1 MTKFTKISKK
11 IKIILITIAIFCF
24 LYIILALRPLST
36 ELHLTPE
43 WTENISHLSSAKE
56 GDVPIPFKLGQSMG
70 YFTEDGR
77 IISNIA
83 YPFKAAISSSWYA
96 SYSANSSSTD
106 FYKNS
111 GEKAGVIDEYGF
123 PFFDKDR
130 IYVFLPGGNS
140 FVQCDAEGKR
150 LWLYESYAPITAF
163 SSSSKGTVAGFADGT
178 LVSFTKDG
186 QVDQKFQPGGS
197 KYPIIV
203 GVGIS
208 EDGNLIACVSGQ
220 NQQRFVIAE
229 KNGGHSKIIFHEW
242 LNEDSNSQELV
253 KFNRSANT
261 VWYGY
266 KGGLGIVDLKKLN
279 SYKIPLKGTVI
290 QIEEAENS
298 EFTYILSRENS
309 KCTVTVLEPFNQVA
323 ASFSFTAE
331 SAFIQVNKDSL
342 FIGRDN
348 KISRLTVSRK

>member
-1 MTKFTKISKK
+1 M
-11 IKIILITIAIFCF
+11 
-24 LYIILALRPLST
+24 
-36 ELHLTPE
+36 
-43 WTENISHLSSAKE
+43 
-56 GDVPIPFKLGQSMG
+56 
-70 YFTEDGR
+70 
-77 IISNIA
+77 
-83 YPFKAAISSSWYA
+83 
-96 SYSANSSSTD
+96 
-106 FYKNS
+106 
-111 GEKAGVIDEYGF
+111 
-123 PFFDKDR
+123 
-130 IYVFLPGGNS
+130 
-140 FVQCDAEGKR
+140 
-150 LWLYESYAPITAF
+150 
-163 SSSSKGTVAGFADGT
+163 
-178 LVSFTKDG
+178 
-186 QVDQKFQPGGS
+186 
-197 KYPIIV
+197 
-203 GVGIS
+203 
-208 EDGNLIACVSGQ
+208 
-220 NQQRFVIAE
+220 
-229 KNGGHSKIIFHEW
+229 
-242 LNEDSNSQELV
+242 